1 MGSKPDFL
9 KEYKQQDSQATR
21 EQLEAAWQE
30 ELERRAQQA
39 EREEKAA
46 EREEKAAEREE
57 KAAEREEKRQ
67 AAEREEKRQAAERE
81 EKRQA
86 AEREEKRQAA
96 EREEKRQA
104 AEREHELAKLRIEQQ
119 RGGNDMFV
127 PTVSL
132 SEFIL
137 GSHFY
142 SLLVSSP
149 TRTEK
154 RKLV

>member
-96 EREEKRQA
+96 ERE
-104 AEREHELAKLRIEQQ
+104 HELAKLRIEQQ

>member
-46 EREEKAAEREE
+46 EREEKAAEREDKRLAVE
-57 KAAEREEKRQ
+57 AEREDKRQ
-67 AAEREEKRQAAERE
+67 AAEREEKAAERE
-81 EKRQA
+81 F
-86 AEREEKRQAA
+86 
-96 EREEKRQA
+96 
-104 AEREHELAKLRIEQQ
+104 ELAKLRMTQQ
-119 RGGNDMFV
+119 RGGNDMSGR
-127 PTVSL
+127 TVSL

-149 TRTEK
+149 IRTEK

>member
-86 AEREEKRQAA
+86 AERE
-96 EREEKRQA
+96 
-104 AEREHELAKLRIEQQ
+104 HELAKLRIEQQ

-154 RKLV
+154 RTLV

>member
-46 EREEKAAEREE
+46 EREEK
-57 KAAEREEKRQ
+57 